1 MFVSEDVVF
10 GEMDPFCFAGRV
22 YVVHVKLD
30 RAQAVVHAAFEPEI
44 AREGNAELSAEPV
57 VRGFVVR
64 VVQRVERWVSWQH
77 VFSVDAAELE
87 QHPPDREIHVELIKG
102 SDLRCQSEAAVKYLA

>member
-10 GEMDPFCFAGRV
+10 GEVDPFCFAGRV

-44 AREGNAELSAEPV
+44 ARGGNAELVAEPV

-64 VVQRVERWVSWQH
+64 VVQRVERWVAGQR
-77 VFSVDAAELE
+77 VFALDAAKVK
-87 QHPPDREIHVELIKG
+87 QHPPDREIHVELTKR
-102 SDLRCQSEAAVKYLA
+102 SDLGR